1 MADALD
7 QFLLS
12 ERRLQ
17 TAIEEFMT
25 SCSALQNLTLDG
37 QTANNDVDHKLN
49 QIRACRNPLI
59 LAEQK
64 ISQSRTLL
72 NNALSQFPPPASMRR
87 LPTELLSRVI
97 RHTVSHW
104 CRSFPFDNTRILLI
118 LTWVCRRWRELVI
131 RTPSLWSHVDLEL
144 VDYEDN
150 PRAPELERL
159 WLERAG
165 DSLLHVHFQCGTN
178 EFEYYAPRYVAF
190 PQLVAMLVPHADQ
203 IATLGFEG
211 LGARQI
217 VEALTE
223 IRLAQGST
231 NHITTLYIEGAAGT
245 GFAPPG
251 RIDPRP
257 LAWPPSLFKGI
268 SELMI
273 NDLSEAQCPSLY
285 QLLTI
290 LKNCPQLDSLRLRQM
305 TIRED
310 IGAISFPTVHL
321 PRLRF
326 LSLHDVRELGEKQIL
341 SFLYPGGLGLHLEIN
356 VVEDD
361 SPTLRA
367 ATTFISRFGII
378 SLCLLPPVFGD
389 EEDSQITRYL
399 PSSSSVHTLFL
410 PLKNRST
417 SAINT
422 LLDKTGKRPP
432 TPLLPNLK
440 TLCLMNGR
448 FWPGDSNRLKELVK
462 AYSLQR
468 LVLVSCEAK
477 VSDYGSGTG
486 HDKGKHDYGEAVQWV
501 SRQVPEVVIMKN
513 YNPDSIYTHWYM
525 FLRQLL
531 SM

>member
-25 SCSALQNLTLDG
+25 SCSALQNLTLED
-37 QTANNDVDHKLN
+37 QTTDNDVVDHKLN

-104 CRSFPFDNTRILLI
+104 CRNFPFDNTSILLV
-118 LTWVCRRWRELVI
+118 LTRVCRRWRELVI

-178 EFEYYAPRYVAF
+178 EFKYYTPRYVAF
-190 PQLVAMLVPHADQ
+190 PQLVTMLVPHAGQ
-203 IATLGFEG
+203 IATLSFEG
-211 LGARQI
+211 LGTRQI

-231 NHITTLYIEGAAGT
+231 NHITNLYIEGAAGT
-245 GFAPPG
+245 GLAPPG
-251 RIDPRP
+251 RIDPSP

-273 NDLSEAQCPSLY
+273 NDLPDAQCPSLY

-290 LKNCPQLDSLRLRQM
+290 LKHCPQLDSLRLHKM

-310 IGAISFPTVHL
+310 IGAISFPAVHL

-326 LSLHDVRELGEKQIL
+326 LSLHDVREWGEKKIL
-341 SFLYPGGLGLHLEIN
+341 SFLHPGSTELHLEIN
-356 VVEDD
+356 VVED
-361 SPTLRA
+361 SPLTLTA
-367 ATTFISRFGII
+367 ATNFISRFGIT
-378 SLCLLPPVFGD
+378 SLCLLPPVFWD
-389 EEDSQITRYL
+389 QDDSQIIPYL
-399 PSSSSVHTLFL
+399 PSLRSVHTLFL
-410 PLKNRST
+410 PLKNRGT

-422 LLDKTGKRPP
+422 LLDTVGCKSNETRDPPAEERPRRVRERYCQGYV
-432 TPLLPNLK
+432 LVEYAAVCYKIHVLD
-440 TLCLMNGR
+440 
-448 FWPGDSNRLKELVK
+448 FQSNRPTL
-462 AYSLQR
+462 
-468 LVLVSCEAK
+468 
-477 VSDYGSGTG
+477 
-486 HDKGKHDYGEAVQWV
+486 W
-501 SRQVPEVVIMKN
+501 
-513 YNPDSIYTHWYM
+513 
-525 FLRQLL
+525 
-531 SM
+531 